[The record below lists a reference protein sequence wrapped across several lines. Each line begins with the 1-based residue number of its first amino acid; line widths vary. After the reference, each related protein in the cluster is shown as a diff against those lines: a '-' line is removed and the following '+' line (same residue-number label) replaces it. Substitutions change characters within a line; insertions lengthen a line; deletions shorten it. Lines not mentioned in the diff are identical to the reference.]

1 MPPVRPYLGGS
12 TAKLTV
18 GQTGLGSSFG
28 WNNLYYGHDQLK
40 ITVISRIGFEPKD
53 FTLLDRESIC
63 RPPHSIQVLLVTIHS
78 PNTKN
83 GDEKY

>member
-1 MPPVRPYLGGS
+1 VTGHHIGEDCAMPPVRPYLGGS

-40 ITVISRIGFEPKD
+40 ITVISRIGFEPISK
-53 FTLLDRESIC
+53 TLL
-63 RPPHSIQVLLVTIHS
+63 
-78 PNTKN
+78 
-83 GDEKY
+83 Y